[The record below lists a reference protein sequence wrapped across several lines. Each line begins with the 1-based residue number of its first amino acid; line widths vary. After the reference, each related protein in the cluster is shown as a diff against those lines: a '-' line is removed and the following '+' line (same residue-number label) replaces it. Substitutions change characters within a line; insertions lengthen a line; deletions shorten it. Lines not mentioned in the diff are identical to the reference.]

1 MDHTFRCKKSYLLKL
16 RKPELSTWK
25 LMDLFKFKIGRHESP
40 WAEDCNVWKIMIID
54 GEFTT
59 LINDLKWENNLL
71 KHILRCERCKS
82 SIRKLVEKR
91 GGPRTD
97 RWSNL
102 FLRDLP
108 DRYKPF
114 NNDVSFSYSC
124 CPRIE
129 EYHKDLERFIED
141 RVKWRMEVNERILLD
156 AELELEDLR
165 RTAFSDR

>member
-1 MDHTFRCKKSYLLKL
+1 
-16 RKPELSTWK
+16 
-25 LMDLFKFKIGRHESP
+25 MDLFKFKMVRHESP
-40 WAEDCNVWKIMIID
+40 WAVDCELWSTMIIE
-54 GEFTT
+54 GEFSK
-59 LINDLKWENNLL
+59 LINDLKSENMLL
-71 KHILRCERCKS
+71 KHILRCEICKS
-82 SIRKLVEKR
+82 SIRKLVEKG
-91 GGPRTD
+91 GGPRAD

-114 NNDVSFSYSC
+114 NNDVSSSYSC

-129 EYHKDLERFIED
+129 EYHEDLERFIED